1 MPHETDS
8 VRTFTR
14 GNNEHWVPA
23 EVPDKQIRHQS
34 ASFLLVLISG
44 LRNTV

>member
-1 MPHETDS
+1 MPHETDG

-23 EVPDKQIRHQS
+23 EVPDKQIHHQS
-34 ASFLLVLISG
+34 ASFFLVLISG